1 MYSGGGSSMKWMA
14 ESTAVQRMRLVAE
27 GKRRGHSN
35 VRLRCLKVKIDSLEA
50 INLHSLR
57 VESSSPCSSPHLL
70 ATLQR
75 FRTSA
80 QPLSQDCTMPT
91 LIPAMANDTHRVFW
105 CIIKNDYN
113 PFESMPALANW
124 KTWSGRRV
132 RMAYSMRLML
142 KIWCFVKWVAN
153 C

>member
-57 VESSSPCSSPHLL
+57 VQSSSPCSSPHLP
-70 ATLQR
+70 ATLMVGNRQTPR
-75 FRTSA
+75 ENGKTRVEIPKSYMDDRRPISA
-80 QPLSQDCTMPT
+80 L
-91 LIPAMANDTHRVFW
+91 
-105 CIIKNDYN
+105 
-113 PFESMPALANW
+113 E
-124 KTWSGRRV
+124 TWFLTGPGILPIAVLPGS
-132 RMAYSMRLML
+132 
-142 KIWCFVKWVAN
+142 
-153 C
+153 